1 MGKIKVTLDTNIL
14 ISAVGFGGIPKN
26 ILKLVLEDKIKAV
39 TTNILLAELEDV
51 ITKKFPDIPFELLNK
66 RIRKRFQLV
75 KPEEHLKVARDEND
89 DRVLE
94 AAIEGNCQYIVTGDK
109 DLLDLK
115 SFRGIKILK
124 PEEFLKE
131 LDTLTPR
138 AF

>member
-66 RIRKRFQLV
+66 RIR
-75 KPEEHLKVARDEND
+75 
-89 DRVLE
+89 
-94 AAIEGNCQYIVTGDK
+94 
-109 DLLDLK
+109 
-115 SFRGIKILK
+115 
-124 PEEFLKE
+124 
-131 LDTLTPR
+131 
-138 AF
+138 